1 MQNCEELTTI
11 NEHSSILPQ
20 IELNEDSASNSDIE
34 SQPEVQ
40 VLDINNKINS
50 FPSRLKSQQS
60 SKEKRSPGHRKKY
73 LSSWENDPA
82 SFYLSYSYDTLGKKQ
97 VKYLCWLYKKK

>member
-34 SQPEVQ
+34 SQPE
-40 VLDINNKINS
+40 
-50 FPSRLKSQQS
+50 
-60 SKEKRSPGHRKKY
+60 
-73 LSSWENDPA
+73 
-82 SFYLSYSYDTLGKKQ
+82 
-97 VKYLCWLYKKK
+97 

>member
-60 SKEKRSPGHRKKY
+60 SKEKRSPGHGKNIYHHGKMILHLSIY
-73 LSSWENDPA
+73 LILMILWVRN
-82 SFYLSYSYDTLGKKQ
+82 K
-97 VKYLCWLYKKK
+97 